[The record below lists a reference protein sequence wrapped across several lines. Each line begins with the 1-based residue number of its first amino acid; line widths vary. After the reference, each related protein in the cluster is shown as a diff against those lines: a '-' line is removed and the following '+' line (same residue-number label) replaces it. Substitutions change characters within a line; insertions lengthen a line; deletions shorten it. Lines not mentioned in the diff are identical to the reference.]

1 MDIMPKLVA
10 TAAAE
15 FNAVM
20 AIECLSPSS
29 DNIMIKLVSTALEN
43 RKTMR
48 YLRVFLYL

>member
-29 DNIMIKLVSTALEN
+29 DNPMTKLESTALEN
-43 RKTMR
+43 RKTMTYR
-48 YLRVFLYL
+48 RVFLYP